1 MTWFCWDLRWSLIG
15 KGLKVYDCCCELGNG
30 NGFDCGVGGW
40 WEWMWGLG
48 IGGFAEKV
56 FRVSKKGFD

>member
-1 MTWFCWDLRWSLIG
+1 MGMGSI
-15 KGLKVYDCCCELGNG
+15 VV
-30 NGFDCGVGGW
+30 VGGW

-48 IGGFAEKV
+48 IGSFAEKV